1 MTRVY
6 FTGCDGLLGTAVQEA
21 LRRDEATA
29 DWDVL
34 GVSIRDFDIADR
46 SATLASIEA
55 FKPDI
60 VLHLAALAI
69 VDDCET
75 DPARAIRVNV
85 AGVRNVVEA
94 CRRTGARML
103 WVSSDYVFD
112 GAGDPPG
119 GFGEGDL
126 PNPLSV
132 YGTTKAAGERLV
144 SMVDDHLIIRTS
156 WLFGGADEKVD
167 DVLALVRQAVAGRAP
182 RLICDQ
188 FSRPTYTHDL
198 AKALVFLM
206 TRPVGG
212 TIHVANEGSASWF
225 EVGNYTLDLI
235 DPDRTRTASPI
246 AVPMAE
252 KGFIGARPI
261 DSTLRTDR
269 LAQLGLTLPH
279 WRDGVRRF
287 CGALGLLKE
296 EVAA

>member
-1 MTRVY
+1 MARLY
-6 FTGCDGLLGTAVQEA
+6 LTGCDGLLGSAVREA
-21 LRRDEATA
+21 LRTNEATA
-29 DWDVL
+29 DWEVL
-34 GVSIRDFDIADR
+34 GVSIHDFDIADR
-46 SATLASIEA
+46 AATLASIEQ

-85 AGVRNVVEA
+85 SGVRNVVEA
-94 CRRTGARML
+94 CRRTGARLL
-103 WVSSDYVFD
+103 WISSDYVFD
-112 GAGDPPG
+112 GAGEPEG

-167 DVLALVRQAVAGRAP
+167 DVLALLRQALAGRAP

-198 AKALVFLM
+198 AEALVFLM
-206 TRPVGG
+206 TRDVAG

-225 EVGNYTLDLI
+225 EVGTYALDLI
-235 DPDRTRTASPI
+235 DPSRTRTAEPV

-252 KGFIGARPI
+252 KGFIGARPV
-261 DSTLRTDR
+261 DSTLRTER
-269 LAQLGLTLPH
+269 LADLGLTLPH

-287 CGALGLLKE
+287 CGSLGLLE

>member
-1 MTRVY
+1 MARLY
-6 FTGCDGLLGTAVQEA
+6 LTGCDGLLGSAVREA
-21 LRRDEATA
+21 LRRNQTTA
-29 DWDVL
+29 SWEIQ
-34 GVSIRDFDIADR
+34 GVSVHDFDIADR
-46 SATLASIEA
+46 SATLASIER
-55 FKPDI
+55 FQPDI

-94 CRRTGARML
+94 CRRTGARLL

-112 GAGDPPG
+112 GAGRPPG

-167 DVLALVRQAVAGRAP
+167 DVLALVRQALAGRPP

-198 AKALVFLM
+198 AEALVFLM
-206 TRPVGG
+206 THDVSG

-225 EVGNYTLDLI
+225 EVGTYTLDLI
-235 DPDRTRTASPI
+235 DPERTRTAEPI
-246 AVPMAE
+246 AVSMAE

-261 DSTLRTDR
+261 DSTLGTER
-269 LAQLGLTLPH
+269 LAQLGMTLPH

-287 CGALGLLKE
+287 CGALGLLE
-296 EVAA
+296 GVPA